1 MGTESFRLFFVL
13 IIILFYSV
21 LPNYYNHHHVNINRQ
36 RIILN
41 GLFTHL
47 HYPSIHFALEQ
58 VNSQLLSQINLEFYL
73 NETEGFIHCDVGS
86 SVKTFF
92 DMINQSSSPLNIL
105 FTDACQ
111 NVLNYIAEIATYFHL
126 PVVSFTDSDLSL
138 SAKDRYS
145 YFYHIVPSDH
155 AHNLV
160 RKQLLQYF
168 NWTRF
173 GLIYQHGSKYTLVAN
188 DLSNLTAMDKK
199 QFEVNLTRGLTY
211 RHGLEWD
218 ADNRKYMQTLLKDFK
233 ARDVRIIIANF
244 NQTIATH
251 MFCQAARE
259 QVYGSRYQ
267 WIILGYPSLS
277 TWWNE
282 PTDCSMQ
289 EIIRAINGTLQTR
302 VPRLS
307 IDNNENRSEYITEYM
322 KQFSKLEKDYFDAYA
337 YDTIWSL
344 AYLYQSHLLS
354 DQSVTGVFKNVLEN
368 IDFIGA
374 TGRVRYLNGGRIGEV
389 LVEQFVACRM
399 MKDNTCTIPCYEEE
413 ENCHLTVVKIFLAK
427 YLESKHDS
435 PILYKLNP
443 IMWHGNGP
451 PRDRT
456 NQTIQFE
463 HIYLSVFISIS
474 IFSGIGLFISCTFLA
489 FNIHFRSHRYI
500 RMSSPT
506 LNNLILGGCMLAY
519 ISMILM
525 GINSSLFPKRSFVEI
540 IMNIICPIRMWI
552 LCISFTLAFGSMFSK
567 TWRVHSIFTN
577 INITKKGIHDSR
589 LLAIVGLLLFIDLI
603 FLIAWQ
609 IFDPIRRT
617 LVYTAPHRLK
627 DNPDIE
633 IIPYR
638 EECKSKNMTLW
649 IVVLILYKG
658 LLMFY
663 GSFLSWKTRHVTMPA
678 LNDSR
683 YIGLSVYIVF
693 ICCTLGSL
701 VVFIPSEQMQL
712 SYFLRSF
719 FIVICTTATVCLV
732 FVPKIIEVYRDPHS
746 KKRQPK
752 VTNRL
757 HGNYSRPTMLTIQ
770 HLSTALADNE
780 GLKLVLSMQE
790 ETLNRLSDQINNS
803 QTGNN
808 SICESEPFEFER
820 LIVCDDE
827 VEDDEVDDDEEDP
840 TIEDESSVH
849 FISNDN
855 ILQPGR
861 VARAVSLC
869 LFNKVQTGQLQWP
882 ESPIPTRY
890 SIPTN
895 DNHYRASNVA
905 SNNLFRQACQNS
917 MNINK
922 NMQKLK
928 VEDNRSSP
936 NKIEHSY
943 DSLVLLDEDRLD
955 EMIETDLVSSSNG

>member
-1 MGTESFRLFFVL
+1 MGTESYRLFFVL
-13 IIILFYSV
+13 IIVLCYSA
-21 LPNYYNHHHVNINRQ
+21 LADYYYHHHHVNANRQ

-41 GLFTHL
+41 GLFTHT

-73 NETEGFIHCDVGS
+73 NETEGFIHCDVGT

-92 DMINQSSSPLNIL
+92 DMINQSSSSLRVL

-111 NVLNYIAEIATYFHL
+111 NVLNYISETATYFHL
-126 PVVSFTDSDLSL
+126 PVISFTDIDLSL
-138 SAKDRYS
+138 SAKDRYP

-188 DLSNLTAMDKK
+188 DLSNLTAMGKK
-199 QFEVNLTRGLTY
+199 QFEVNLTRGLAY
-211 RHGLEWD
+211 RHGLKWR
-218 ADNRKYMQTLLKDFK
+218 ADNQRYMQTLLKDFK
-233 ARDVRIIIANF
+233 TRDVRIIIANF

-307 IDNNENRSEYITEYM
+307 IDDNEDRSEYISEYM
-322 KQFSKLEKDYFDAYA
+322 KKFSQLENDYFDAYA

-344 AYLYQSHLLS
+344 AYLYQSQFLS
-354 DQSVTGVFKNVLEN
+354 NQSITEVFKTVLEN
-368 IDFIGA
+368 IDYIGA
-374 TGRVRYLNGGRIGEV
+374 TGRVRYSNGGRIGEV

-399 MKDNTCTIPCYEEE
+399 MQDETCTIPCYEEE
-413 ENCHLTVVKIFLAK
+413 EDCHLTVVKVFLAK
-427 YLESKHDS
+427 HLESKDDP

-456 NQTIQFE
+456 NQTVQFE

-474 IFSGIGLFISCTFLA
+474 ICSGIGLFISCAFLA

-506 LNNLILGGCMLAY
+506 LNNIILGGCMLAY

-525 GINSSLFPKRSFVEI
+525 GINSSLFPERLYVEM
-540 IMNIICPIRMWI
+540 IMNIICPIRVWI

-577 INITKKGIHDSR
+577 INTTKRGIHDSR

-609 IFDPIRRT
+609 IFDPIHRI
-617 LVYTAPHRLK
+617 LVYPAAHRLT
-627 DNPDIE
+627 DNQDME

-638 EECKSKNMTLW
+638 EKCKSKNMSVW

-663 GSFLSWKTRHVTMPA
+663 GSFLSWKTRQVTIPA

-732 FVPKIIEVYRDPHS
+732 FVPKVIEVYRDPHS
-746 KKRQPK
+746 KKKQPK
-752 VTNRL
+752 ITNRL
-757 HGNYSRPTMLTIQ
+757 QGNNARPIKLTIQ
-770 HLSTALADNE
+770 HLNTAIADNE
-780 GLKLVLSMQE
+780 DLKLVLSMQE
-790 ETLNRLSDQINNS
+790 QTLNRLSDQLINQ
-803 QTGNN
+803 QTGRRT
-808 SICESEPFEFER
+808 ITDTEPFELER
-820 LIVCDDE
+820 LIVCEDE
-827 VEDDEVDDDEEDP
+827 AEEDEIDEEEEP
-840 TIEDESSVH
+840 TVENESSTH
-849 FISNDN
+849 FIANDN
-855 ILQPGR
+855 LLQPGR

-869 LFNKVQTGQLQWP
+869 LFNKIPSGQVQWP
-882 ESPIPTRY
+882 EAPSVTRY
-890 SIPTN
+890 SIPSHN
-895 DNHYRASNVA
+895 NRYRASKLT
-905 SNNLFRQACQNS
+905 SNSLLRRACQNS
-917 MNINK
+917 MNAHKNK
-922 NMQKLK
+922 QNLK
-928 VEDNRSSP
+928 VENNESSS
-936 NKIEHSY
+936 NKTEHLF
-943 DSLVLLDEDRLD
+943 DGLVLLDEDRLD
-955 EMIETDLVSSSNG
+955 EMIETDLISSSNG

>member
-13 IIILFYSV
+13 IIVLLYSA
-21 LPNYYNHHHVNINRQ
+21 LADYYYHHHVNANRQ

-41 GLFTHL
+41 GLFTHSQ
-47 HYPSIHFALEQ
+47 YPSIHFAVEQ

-73 NETEGFIHCDVGS
+73 NETKGFIHCDVGT

-92 DMINQSSSPLNIL
+92 DMINQSSLPLSVL

-111 NVLNYIAEIATYFHL
+111 NVLSYISDTATYFRL
-126 PVVSFTDSDLSL
+126 PVISFTDIDLSL
-138 SAKDRYS
+138 SAKDRYP

-199 QFEVNLTRGLTY
+199 QFEVNLTRGLAY
-211 RHGLEWD
+211 RHGLEWY
-218 ADNRKYMQTLLKDFK
+218 ADNGQYMQTLLKDFK

-244 NQTIATH
+244 NQTVATH

-289 EIIRAINGTLQTR
+289 EIVRAINGTLQTR

-307 IDNNENRSEYITEYM
+307 IDDNENRSEYISEYM
-322 KQFSKLEKDYFDAYA
+322 KQFSELENDYFDAYA

-344 AYLYQSHLLS
+344 AYLYQSQLLS
-354 DQSVTGVFKNVLEN
+354 NQSITEVFKNVLEN
-368 IDFIGA
+368 IDFNGA
-374 TGRVRYLNGGRIGEV
+374 TGRVRYSNGGRIGEV
-389 LVEQFVACRM
+389 LIEQFVACRM
-399 MKDNTCTIPCYEEE
+399 MKDETCTIPCYEEE
-413 ENCHLTVVKIFLAK
+413 EDCHLTVVKVFLAK
-427 YLESKHDS
+427 YLESKDDP

-474 IFSGIGLFISCTFLA
+474 ICSGIGLFISCTFLA

-525 GINSSLFPKRSFVEI
+525 GINSSLFRIRLYVEI
-540 IMNIICPIRMWI
+540 IMNIICPIRVWI

-577 INITKKGIHDSR
+577 INTTKRGIHDSR
-589 LLAIVGLLLFIDLI
+589 LLVIVGLLLFIDLI

-609 IFDPIRRT
+609 IFDPIQRI
-617 LVYTAPHRLK
+617 LVYPASHRLK
-627 DNPDIE
+627 DNQDIE

-638 EECKSKNMTLW
+638 EECKSKHMSLW

-663 GSFLSWKTRHVTMPA
+663 GSFLSWKTRNVTIPA

-732 FVPKIIEVYRDPHS
+732 FVPKVIEVYRDPHS
-746 KKRQPK
+746 KKKQPK
-752 VTNRL
+752 ITNRL
-757 HGNYSRPTMLTIQ
+757 QGHVRPVILTIE
-770 HLSTALADNE
+770 HLNTALADNE
-780 GLKLVLSMQE
+780 DLKLVLSMQE
-790 ETLNRLSDQINNS
+790 QTLNRLSDQLNNP
-803 QTGNN
+803 QTGKNIVTEPYAVPIAKLN
-808 SICESEPFEFER
+808 SDDFSEDSFNTCALYYPFVDPEPFELER
-820 LIVCDDE
+820 LIVY
-827 VEDDEVDDDEEDP
+827 DDEVDDEVDEEEEP

-849 FISNDN
+849 FI
-855 ILQPGR
+855 
-861 VARAVSLC
+861 
-869 LFNKVQTGQLQWP
+869 
-882 ESPIPTRY
+882 
-890 SIPTN
+890 TN
-895 DNHYRASNVA
+895 D
-905 SNNLFRQACQNS
+905 
-917 MNINK
+917 
-922 NMQKLK
+922 
-928 VEDNRSSP
+928 
-936 NKIEHSY
+936 
-943 DSLVLLDEDRLD
+943 
-955 EMIETDLVSSSNG
+955 